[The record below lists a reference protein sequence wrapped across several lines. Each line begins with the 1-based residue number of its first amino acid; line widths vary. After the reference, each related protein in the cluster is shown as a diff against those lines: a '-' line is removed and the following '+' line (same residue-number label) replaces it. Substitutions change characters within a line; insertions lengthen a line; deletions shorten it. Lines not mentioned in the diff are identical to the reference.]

1 MTVDALRAILGSPPV
16 PEGSWEREA
25 VYVSAAVLR
34 RAGPARQV
42 AGGPA
47 REITERPAGG
57 PVREITG
64 RSAREVAEGLAVRLR
79 AVPGVRAVQ
88 VRQNGFLVIEV
99 AVPGEIVREILAGP
113 VTPAEVPVPVGSAP
127 WPEVPLTWS
136 NPGFVVRY
144 AYVRAGAVQRW
155 ARDLGIEAGPP
166 GASGQ
171 GKGEPEERRGEPGA
185 AAGFRPESLDD
196 PRDRAVLRVL
206 AELPSR
212 RAGRDAG
219 RSGRYPSGGGEAR
232 ASGGRGPGRESG
244 WPAYLERLAEAYH
257 DAFEHAPAIPK
268 GDEPPTGTHVARLWM
283 ARAVR
288 EVLGEGLTALGQ
300 AHPVKI

>member
-1 MTVDALRAILGSPPV
+1 MKVLRAVLGAPPV
-16 PEGSWEREA
+16 PEGTWERDA
-25 VYVSAAVLR
+25 VYVSAAALR
-34 RAGPARQV
+34 QAG
-42 AGGPA
+42 AGAPA
-47 REITERPAGG
+47 REAAERL
-57 PVREITG
+57 
-64 RSAREVAEGLAVRLR
+64 AERLR
-79 AVPGVRAVQ
+79 AVPGVRRVQ
-88 VRQNGFLVIEV
+88 VRPNGFLVIEV
-99 AVPGEIVREILAGP
+99 DTPGEIVREILAEPAGP
-113 VTPAEVPVPVGSAP
+113 AVAPGRGMAPLEKGSMPPGGEPAP
-127 WPEVPLTWS
+127 WPSGPLTWS

-166 GASGQ
+166 GVSGQ
-171 GKGEPEERRGEPGA
+171 GKGEPEGRRGEPGA